1 MSKKVQGVGFNT
13 RGSYN
18 VMESPNVKTKAYC
31 VWKDMLR
38 RGYSEAYK
46 NKRPTYED
54 VTVCEDWFDYQK
66 FAEWFYNNYKAGFQ
80 LDKDIIKRGNKI
92 YCPEFCRFIPQDL
105 NSLLVNRC
113 GGSRNYELPLG
124 VSRRNTKSNPYTAW
138 CNNGEGVTV
147 NLGSRESQEEAFI
160 LYKVYKESLIKRKAT
175 EYYTA
180 GIIDLEVYN
189 SLMGYEVNGLG

>member
-1 MSKKVQGVGFNT
+1 MSKGVQGVGFNT
-13 RGSYN
+13 GGIYN
-18 VMESPNVKTKAYC
+18 VMESPNVKTKAYS

-46 NKRPTYED
+46 NKRPTYKD

-66 FAEWFYNNYKAGFQ
+66 FAEWFYANYKAGFQ
-80 LDKDIIKRGNKI
+80 LDKDIINRGNKI

-105 NSLLVNRC
+105 NSLLVNRG

-124 VSRRNTKSNPYTAW
+124 VSRRNTESNPYTAW

-147 NLGSRESQEEAFI
+147 NLGSRASPEEAFI

-189 SLMGYEVNGLG
+189 SLIKYEVNELG